1 MEGLARRAWRLK
13 VRDQLADPWT
23 WLVSAVG
30 GGITWAAFGEPL
42 LGGGV
47 TVVMV
52 AAAGVTSVFRDTGP
66 AEIEDVRLRRGT
78 EQAGLLAALDGYLK
92 DLRELRESQR
102 LPSSLRSSA
111 IDALVAAGG
120 ARSSAA
126 KVAEAVD
133 SLDEAMA
140 RAGALA
146 RNRTV
151 SEATR
156 ATLGRMAARRADL
169 LARLGGALTEVQDV
183 HANLLELSATVE
195 LSAGAGDLS
204 EISDVNARLEA
215 LRASF
220 TALEG
225 DARAAVTP

>member
-13 VRDQLADPWT
+13 VRDQLTDPWT

-30 GGITWAAFGEPL
+30 GGATWAAFSEPL
-42 LGGGV
+42 LAGGV
-47 TVVMV
+47 TVVMLAV
-52 AAAGVTSVFRDTGP
+52 AGVTSIFRDAGP

-78 EQAGLLAALDGYLK
+78 EQAALLDALDGYLK
-92 DLRELRESQR
+92 DLRDLRESQR

-120 ARSSAA
+120 ARGSAA

-151 SEATR
+151 SASTR
-156 ATLGRMAARRADL
+156 ATLARMASRRTDL

-204 EISDVNARLEA
+204 EITDVNARLEA

-225 DARAAVTP
+225 DARAAITP

>member
-13 VRDQLADPWT
+13 VRDQLTDPWT

-30 GGITWAAFGEPL
+30 GGVAWAVFDEPL
-42 LGGGV
+42 LGAGV
-47 TVVMV
+47 TAVML
-52 AAAGVTSVFRDTGP
+52 AAAGVTSVFRDTD
-66 AEIEDVRLRRGT
+66 ATAVEDVRLRRGT
-78 EQAGLLAALDGYLK
+78 EQAALLDALDGYLK

-102 LPSSLRSSA
+102 LPPSLRSSA

-133 SLDEAMA
+133 SLDEAIA
-140 RAGALA
+140 RAGSLA

-151 SEATR
+151 SASTR
-156 ATLGRMAARRADL
+156 ATLARMANRRTDL
-169 LARLGGALTEVQDV
+169 LGRLGGALTEVQDV

-195 LSAGAGDLS
+195 LSAGAADLS
-204 EISDVNARLEA
+204 EISDVNQRLEG

-225 DARAAVTP
+225 DARAAITP

>member
-13 VRDQLADPWT
+13 VRDQLTDPWT
-23 WLVSAVG
+23 LLLSAG
-30 GGITWAAFGEPL
+30 
-42 LGGGV
+42 GGGV
-47 TVVMV
+47 AWALHTPGVL
-52 AAAGVTSVFRDTGP
+52 AAAVTAGMLAVAGVTSVFRDTGTTDV
-66 AEIEDVRLRRGT
+66 EDVRLRRGT
-78 EQAGLLAALDGYLK
+78 EQAALLDALDGYLK
-92 DLRELRESQR
+92 DLRDLRQSQR
-102 LPSSLRSSA
+102 LPPSLRSSA

-120 ARSSAA
+120 ARASAA

-140 RAGALA
+140 RAGNLA

-151 SEATR
+151 SAATR
-156 ATLGRMAARRADL
+156 ATLARMAGRRTDL

-195 LSAGAGDLS
+195 LTAGAGDLS
-204 EISDVNARLEA
+204 EVTEVNQRLEA

-225 DARAAVTP
+225 DARAAITP